1 MKDELEAALLEAAK
15 DEAFDASE
23 FLKKKAMLICNS
35 GRYNGKLVEVI
46 CDKMIEIHEFLAAA
60 VEKQVSYAN
69 LEATI
74 KLPDSVPAD
83 DFVLYGCHRL
93 ADTFLTFLINR
104 FDWYKNVKFSG
115 YTALNPELIRFY
127 VSIDV

>member
-1 MKDELEAALLEAAK
+1 MKDELEAALADVME

-23 FLKKKAMLICNS
+23 FLKKKSMLICNS

-74 KLPDSVPAD
+74 KLPDSIPAD
-83 DFVLYGCHRL
+83 DFVLYGCHRIV
-93 ADTFLTFLINR
+93 DTFLTFLINH
-104 FDWYKNVKFSG
+104 FDWYKNVKFSD

>member
-1 MKDELEAALLEAAK
+1 
-15 DEAFDASE
+15 
-23 FLKKKAMLICNS
+23 MLICNS
-35 GRYNGKLVEVI
+35 GRYNGELVEAI
-46 CDKMIEIHEFLAAA
+46 CDKMIEIHEFLTAA

-93 ADTFLTFLINR
+93 VGTFHTFLINR
-104 FDWYKNVKFSG
+104 FDWYKNVKFSDC
-115 YTALNPELIRFY
+115 TALNPELIRFY